1 MKKIKKYINKEIYEF
16 KKMPRLLQIVLVAL
30 IAIMIYIFIDICL
43 IRIEISKIQKEREV
57 LERFPFN

>member
-1 MKKIKKYINKEIYEF
+1 MKKIRKYINKEIYEF

-43 IRIEISKIQKEREV
+43 IRVEISKIQKEREV